1 MRKIFLPILLIMI
14 LFTSCSGVYYGG
26 ITGSVVDENG
36 DGINDV
42 MVAVY
47 FDEAARDT
55 DYNSYDK
62 EGHADFAA
70 PSADGIAYTNASGA
84 YSFSKVYWKTNSAE
98 YGKDADKTN
107 VYLLFY
113 NEDYGLTKS
122 DSSVTLYSESTSQI
136 KTAELTSIVD
146 TYTYEVKFNEV
157 LSTEAGDVTS
167 SSPITEGIKFHYEY
181 VDYRGT
187 LQKDTVDIVGSTF
200 SIPVTYYCDVDSPE
214 IPSIKL
220 SRFESVNKELKET
233 ESVDQYSIVKKE
245 AIEITA
251 DSNTDKKTENIYFTK
266 NWFKISISG
275 QVVDSS
281 SNNQGV
287 DNVAVSLD
295 LTSLSNITPSTTS
308 SKSVYTDSETAVG
321 EGRRSGMFSGLGE
334 DVVFFI
340 NKPEDGVATEN
351 IKIMAEGKTD
361 QVELFINSNQ
371 SEYRVTIA
379 LN

>member
-47 FDEAARDT
+47 FDKAARDT

-340 NKPEDGVATEN
+340 NKPGDGVATEN
-351 IKIMAEGKTD
+351 INIKAEEKTE
-361 QVELFINSNQ
+361 QVVLAINSNQ

>member
-14 LFTSCSGVYYGG
+14 LLTSCSGVYYGG

-62 EGHADFAA
+62 EAHADFAA

>member
-14 LFTSCSGVYYGG
+14 LLTSCSGVYYGG

-62 EGHADFAA
+62 EEHADFAA

-220 SRFESVNKELKET
+220 SRFESVNKELKGT

-295 LTSLSNITPSTTS
+295 LALLSNITPSTTS

-340 NKPEDGVATEN
+340 NKPGDGVATEN
-351 IKIMAEGKTD
+351 INIKADGKTE
-361 QVELFINSNQ
+361 QVVLAINSNQ

>member
-14 LFTSCSGVYYGG
+14 LLTSCSGVYYGG
-26 ITGSVVDENG
+26 ITGSVVDAETG

-84 YSFSKVYWKTNSAE
+84 YSFPKVYWKTNSAE

-146 TYTYEVKFNEV
+146 TYTYNIDFKDASD
-157 LSTEAGDVTS
+157 LSTLRD
-167 SSPITEGIKFHYEY
+167 GINFHYSYE
-181 VDYRGT
+181 DYRGIKKSGNISAVGTYSITVVYYKGESVPEVT
-187 LQKDTVDIVGSTF
+187 LSN
-200 SIPVTYYCDVDSPE
+200 
-214 IPSIKL
+214 
-220 SRFESVNKELKET
+220 FESVNKEVNTNKVSE
-233 ESVDQYSIVKKE
+233 DQFSYKG
-245 AIEITA
+245 
-251 DSNTDKKTENIYFTK
+251 DDNTGNYVLTSENFDGSFQSQTDTLYFIK

-275 QVVDSS
+275 QVLDTE
-281 SNNQGV
+281 NKGV

-308 SKSVYTDSETAVG
+308 PKSKSVYTDSETAVG

-361 QVELFINSNQ
+361 QVELSINSNQ